1 MSFELE
7 PTVATITKI
16 VQETD
21 SIRSFRLELDG
32 DFDYNPG
39 QFCIVGIPGV
49 GESAIS
55 INSSPTQK
63 GFINLT
69 IANVG
74 AVTEKI
80 HQLSNGD
87 QLTFR
92 GPFGNGFP
100 VDRLKGMNI
109 SYMAGGVGLPAI
121 SNIMQYTMD
130 KRSDYGKMELLYGAR
145 TPKDIVFK
153 DRFADWDKM
162 ADFNVKLTVDDG
174 DSNWRGDVAVVPKY
188 YDKDFLN
195 RSNLLFDIDP
205 DFSNTAVIASGPPV
219 MIYFTLQ
226 ALEKIG
232 FPKDKTFV
240 SLEARMN
247 CGVGK
252 CGRCNVGRHYICQ
265 DGPVFTATQVA
276 EMQVF

>member
-1 MSFELE
+1 MNCELE
-7 PTVATITKI
+7 PTIATISDI
-16 VQETD
+16 IQETD
-21 SIRSFRLELDG
+21 SIRSFKLKLDG

-55 INSSPTQK
+55 INSTPTRRE
-63 GFINLT
+63 FINLT

-80 HQLSNGD
+80 HKLTVGD
-87 QLTFR
+87 QITFR

-100 VDRLKGMNI
+100 VDSLKGMNI

-130 KRSDYGKMELLYGAR
+130 KSSDYGEMELLYGAR

-153 DRFADWDKM
+153 DKFEGWEQVSG
-162 ADFNVKLTVDDG
+162 FSVKLTVDNG
-174 DSNWRGDVAVVPKY
+174 DPSWNGDVAVVPKY
-188 YDKDFLN
+188 YDKEFAN
-195 RSNLLFDIDP
+195 RSKLLFDVDP
-205 DFSNTAVIASGPPV
+205 SFSKTAVIASGPPV
-219 MIYFTLQ
+219 MIYFTLK

-232 FPKDKTFV
+232 FPLNKTFV

-265 DGPVFTATQVA
+265 DGPVFTADQVA